1 MSCCSAAVMS
11 SRTPAELIWHE
22 HSKPP
27 IQNDW
32 KVLPPGGCGAAGL
45 RSSAGVVSP
54 RVMCCVM
61 VLVGDNVLL
70 PLVVHEALP
79 PFPFHLIIA
88 LAPRPASCEGDV
100 LDGEFRRAIGV

>member
-1 MSCCSAAVMS
+1 MSCWSAAVMS

-32 KVLPPGGCGAAGL
+32 KIRPPGGRRAAGL

-61 VLVGDNVLL
+61 VLIGDNVLL

-79 PFPFHLIIA
+79 PLPFHLVIA
-88 LAPRPASCEGDV
+88 LAARPARRKGDV
-100 LDGEFRRAIGV
+100 LDGEFRC

>member
-32 KVLPPGGCGAAGL
+32 KIRPPGSCGAGGL
-45 RSSAGVVSP
+45 RGSAGVVSP

-70 PLVVHEALP
+70 PLVVHQALAP
-79 PFPFHLIIA
+79 LPFHLVIA
-88 LAPRPASCEGDV
+88 LAARSARCEGDV
-100 LDGEFRRAIGV
+100 LDGKLRRAIGV

>member
-1 MSCCSAAVMS
+1 MS

-32 KVLPPGGCGAAGL
+32 KIRPPGGCGAGGL
-45 RSSAGVVSP
+45 RRSAAVVSP

-61 VLVGDNVLL
+61 VLDGHDVLL
-70 PLVVHEALP
+70 PLVIHEALAP
-79 PFPFHLIIA
+79 LPFHLVIA
-88 LAPRPASCEGDV
+88 FAARPARCEGDV

>member
-11 SRTPAELIWHE
+11 SRTPAELIWQE

-27 IQNDW
+27 IQKDW
-32 KVLPPGGCGAAGL
+32 NIRPPGGCGAAGL
-45 RSSAGVVSP
+45 KSSAGVVSP

-61 VLVGDNVLL
+61 VLVRHNVLL
-70 PLVVHEALP
+70 PLVIHEALAP
-79 PFPFHLIIA
+79 LPFHLVIA
-88 LAPRPASCEGDV
+88 LAARPARCEGDV